1 MNLSTEHDNELS
13 EKLKT
18 GFKKTITWNKY
29 RSEMSKQTET
39 NNSNYLNDPAF
50 RKNQ

>member
-13 EKLKT
+13 DELKIR
-18 GFKKTITWNKY
+18 FKKTVTWNKY